1 MDLSKLIE
9 NPQAAAEMVQ
19 CELYKYMASLAKDLN
34 QPKIYLMGVE
44 RDSAINF
51 VVVDPQDTVLAN
63 IGNLLQLLKNTAK
76 MQKSFLERQQVKA
89 AFLIPQVKN
98 AIQDGEKMILEGLE
112 KEKAD
117 AIGIFPDHKSK
128 KAHFFIIFGTD
139 KKVKP
144 VDLMEFI

>member
-9 NPQAAAEMVQ
+9 NPQAATEMVQ
-19 CELYKYMASLAKDLN
+19 GELYKYMASLAKDLN
-34 QPKIYLMGVE
+34 QPKIE

-76 MQKSFLERQQVKA
+76 MKKSFLERQQVKA

-98 AIQDGEKMILEGLE
+98 AIADGEKMILEGLE
-112 KEKAD
+112 KEEAD

-128 KAHFFIIFGTD
+128 KAHFFIIFGTN
-139 KKVKP
+139 KRVKP
-144 VDLMEFI
+144 VYLMEFI

>member
-19 CELYKYMASLAKDLN
+19 GELYRYMASLAKEMDE
-34 QPKIYLMGVE
+34 PKLYLSGVN
-44 RDSAINF
+44 I
-51 VVVDPQDTVLAN
+51 QGGLAFMV
-63 IGNLLQLLKNTAK
+63 IGEGDGILGRVGDLLQLLKNTAK

-98 AIQDGEKMILEGLE
+98 AIADGEKMILEGLK
-112 KEKAD
+112 KEGAD
-117 AIGIFPDHKSK
+117 AIGIFPDHKGK
-128 KAHFFIIFGTD
+128 KAHFFLIFGTN

>member
-19 CELYKYMASLAKDLN
+19 SELYKYMASVAKELN

-44 RDSAINF
+44 LDSAINF
-51 VVVDPQDTVLAN
+51 VVVDPQDNVMAK
-63 IGNLLQLLKNTAK
+63 IGDLLQLLKNTAK

-98 AIQDGEKMILEGLE
+98 AIADGEKMILEGLQ
-112 KEKAD
+112 KEGAD
-117 AIGIFPDHKSK
+117 AIGIFPDHKGK
-128 KAHFFIIFGTD
+128 KAHFFIIFGTN

-144 VDLMEFI
+144 VDLGDFI